1 MNLSYWERTSFLQNY
16 DYTIVGAGI
25 VGLFAAIEIKKK
37 NANAKVLVL
46 ERSALPDGASTKNA
60 GFACFGSLSEI
71 IEHRNNTS
79 EIEFKNLV
87 TKRVAGLKKLRD
99 ELGEENIQ
107 FQKNGGYEIFTKNN
121 LNIFNEC
128 MNSMSEYNSLLQN
141 IFNDDVYELRDDD
154 IERFQFK
161 NVEHLIYTKHEAQ
174 IHSGK
179 MMQMLIN
186 KAFEY
191 GVQILFNTEL
201 LSFDHSDS
209 IVLKTN
215 VSNITTKKLLVT
227 NNAFAK
233 KLFSELDLKPG
244 RGQIIVTSEVKDLK
258 LKGNFH
264 YDKGF
269 FYFRNIDN
277 RVLIGGGRN
286 LDFKAEETFENGET
300 EIVQKELRRLLTE
313 MILPGVNY
321 KIEYSWSGTM
331 AFGNE
336 ITPIIK
342 EIQKNI
348 YCAVRCN
355 GMGVAMG
362 SLLAEDLIQLAMN

>member
-25 VGLFAAIEIKKK
+25 VGLFAAIEIKKRDGQ
-37 NANAKVLVL
+37 AKVLVI
-46 ERSALPDGASTKNA
+46 ERSAIPDGASTKNA

-71 IEHRNNTS
+71 IQHRNNTS

-87 TKRVAGLKKLRD
+87 AKRVAGLKKMRE
-99 ELGEENIQ
+99 ELGDFNIG
-107 FQKNGGYEIFTKNN
+107 FHLNGGYEVFTKKDEK
-121 LNIFNEC
+121 IFNQC
-128 MNSMSEYNSLLQN
+128 INSIAEYNLLLQN
-141 IFNDDVYELRDDD
+141 IFNDEVYELRDND
-154 IERFQFK
+154 IEKLKFN

-179 MMQMLIN
+179 MMQTLIK

-201 LSFDHSDS
+201 LSFENHDT
-209 IVLKTN
+209 IVLNTSIGKIYTN
-215 VSNITTKKLLVT
+215 KLLVT

-233 KLFSELDLKPG
+233 KLFSDLELKPG

-269 FYFRNIDN
+269 YYFRNIDN

-286 LDFKAEETFENGET
+286 LDFKAEETYDDGET
-300 EIVQKELRRLLTE
+300 EIVQKELRRLLSE
-313 MILPGVNY
+313 VILPDVNY
-321 KIEYSWSGTM
+321 NIEYSWSGTM
-331 AFGNE
+331 AFGND
-336 ITPIIK
+336 ITPIVK
-342 EIQKNI
+342 ELQKNI

-362 SLLAEDLIQLAMN
+362 SLLAEDVVQLAMN

>member
-25 VGLFAAIEIKKK
+25 VGLFAAIEIKKR
-37 NANAKVLVL
+37 NSNAKVLIL
-46 ERSALPDGASTKNA
+46 ERSILPDGASTKNA

-71 IEHRNNTS
+71 IEHHNNTS

-87 TKRVAGLKKLRD
+87 TKRVAGLKKLKD

-107 FQKNGGYEIFTKNN
+107 FQKNGGYEIFTAKD
-121 LNIFNEC
+121 LKMFNEC
-128 MNSMSEYNSLLQN
+128 MNSMAEYNSLLHN
-141 IFNDDVYELRDDD
+141 VFNDQVYELRDDD
-154 IERFQFK
+154 IDRFQFK

-179 MMQMLIN
+179 MMQMLIK

-201 LSFDHSDS
+201 LSFENKDT
-209 IVLKTN
+209 IILKTN
-215 VSNITTKKLLVT
+215 TSNITTQKLLVT

-233 KLFSELDLKPG
+233 KLFNDLDLKPG

-264 YDKGF
+264 YDKGYY
-269 FYFRNIDN
+269 YFRNIDN

-300 EIVQKELRRLLTE
+300 EIVQKELRRLLSE
-313 MILPGVNY
+313 VILPNDDY

-336 ITPIIK
+336 ITPIVK
-342 EIQKNI
+342 QLQNNI

-362 SLLAEDLIQLAMN
+362 SLLAEDLVQLAMH